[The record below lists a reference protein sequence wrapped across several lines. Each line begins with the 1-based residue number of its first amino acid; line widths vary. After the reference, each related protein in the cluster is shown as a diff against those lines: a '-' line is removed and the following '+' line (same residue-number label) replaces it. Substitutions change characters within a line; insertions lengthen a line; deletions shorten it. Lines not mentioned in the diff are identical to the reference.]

1 MKNKI
6 YVVGMGP
13 GKEEMMTGEA
23 ITALEQADV
32 IIGYT
37 VYLEL
42 LGERFRDKEM
52 MSTPMR
58 QETKRCRLAFQEAE
72 KGKRV
77 AFICSG
83 DAGIYGMASLMYE
96 IGKEYPDIELSVIP
110 GITAASS
117 GAAVLGAP
125 LNHDFCVISLSDLL
139 TPWETIEKRLVAAA
153 NGDFAIVIYN
163 PSSHK
168 RKDYLKRACDILLR
182 YMEEERA
189 CGYVENIG
197 REGTK
202 SVTCTLRELRDSEV
216 NMFTTVF
223 IGNSGSE
230 IIKNKLITKRG
241 YQIERDTDICR
252 NN

>member
-1 MKNKI
+1 MKNTRI
-6 YVVGMGP
+6 YIVGMGP
-13 GKEEMMTGEA
+13 GKEEMMTIEA
-23 ITALEQADV
+23 IRVLEESDV
-32 IIGYT
+32 IIGYP
-37 VYLEL
+37 VYLKL
-42 LGERFRDKEM
+42 LGERFQNKEFL
-52 MSTPMR
+52 STPMK
-58 QETKRCRLAFQEAE
+58 QERERCVMCFEEAL
-72 KGKRV
+72 KGKKV
-77 AFICSG
+77 ALICSG

-96 IGKEYPDIELSVIP
+96 LGKEYLDIELVIIS

-139 TPWETIEKRLVAAA
+139 TPWEKIKKRLEAAA
-153 NGDFAIVIYN
+153 VGDFAIAIYN

-168 RKDYLKRACDILLR
+168 RHDYLQKACDILLR
-182 YMEEERA
+182 YIEGERA

-202 SVTCTLRELRDSEV
+202 AVTCTLRELRETQV

-230 IIKNKLITKRG
+230 IINGKLITKRG
-241 YQIERDTDICR
+241 YHLKG
-252 NN
+252 